1 MATERP
7 TQIGDFL
14 RSRTGVALIVFLGI
28 AAFFLITEH
37 GAHLFGVLPFA
48 LLLLCPLMHL
58 FMHGGHGG
66 HGGDVSNHEGHPT
79 APEERSR

>member
-7 TQIGDFL
+7 GQMGDFL
-14 RSRTGVALIVFLGI
+14 RSRSGVVLVFFLGV

-37 GAHLFGVLPFA
+37 GAHLFGFLPFA

-58 FMHGGHGG
+58 FMHGGHGD
-66 HGGDVSNHEGHPT
+66 HGSHDGAGSPSREEG
-79 APEERSR
+79 SQ